1 MDDFSSYP
9 SRYRNFQDSLFR
21 AFRLAL
27 PFFVGNFCPL
37 SQLLCWAAEA
47 VANANPLGP
56 IFEEDWAIPK
66 MARLYSL
73 G

>member
-1 MDDFSSYP
+1 M
-9 SRYRNFQDSLFR
+9 FR